1 MTRRRAA
8 WTTAAVALA
17 ALAATAAASALRPW
31 WRERRLR
38 AAPRPLDVVLVT
50 LDTTRADRLGCY
62 GGGDTTP
69 NLDGLARSGALF
81 RRAYSHVPLTAP
93 SHSSL
98 LTGLLPPRHGVRDNG
113 GYVLKSEV
121 TTLPEPFVE
130 AGYRTAAFV
139 SAFVL
144 DRRFGLARGFATYE
158 DEVASTAG
166 DRMLDAV
173 RGDVTVDRALAWL
186 RAPDPR
192 PIFAWVHLYDP
203 HLPYEPPEPYATR
216 FKGRPYEG
224 EIAFMDAQVGRLL
237 AALAARPRPTLV
249 AAVGDHGE
257 SLGEHQELTHSY
269 FIYEG
274 TQRVPFILSLPGW
287 LPAGVTVEPVVRGVD
302 LMPTLLEIAG
312 LSVPSGLDGASL
324 VPLVTLRSRSEPGP
338 AYLESYHPRLWW
350 GARELLGLRSGPW
363 LFIRSPRPE
372 LYDVERDPA
381 AAVNLAAARP
391 QEMERLGARLDR
403 YAAGADPFQ
412 GRSATDLEAAGRL
425 RALGYV
431 GGTTSAPAAEGDA
444 ALPDA
449 KDNAPLL
456 AAFSRGEDLAARGRR
471 EEALASYREALGINP
486 RSVTVR
492 IRAADTLLELGRPAE
507 AFQEYA
513 ELSLRHPDEPTYV
526 QGMARCLVRQG
537 RGRDALAL
545 LRPAVLRFGNAT
557 GLREELA
564 AVLLESGRLEDGT
577 RELAVVVEQAPLQVG
592 PRLRLAAALA
602 RAGRLREAS
611 AAFRGVLDRSP
622 RSPEGREARRAL
634 AALGDRLLDQ
644 RDFAEARNAYR
655 AVLGTG
661 ASDDDA
667 LYSNLALAG
676 YRLGRRDEALDVLQ
690 QGLAR
695 VPGSARLH
703 LRAGRLLEEAGRR
716 DEAGREYRR
725 AIELYGASPDAAP
738 AREALARLGR

>member
-8 WTTAAVALA
+8 WITAGVILA
-17 ALAATAAASALRPW
+17 FVAAAPWARAL
-31 WRERRLR
+31 WRERRIR
-38 AAPRPLDVVLVT
+38 SAPRPLDVVLIT

-62 GGGDTTP
+62 GGAEGTSP
-69 NLDGLARSGALF
+69 HLDALAHGGVLF
-81 RRAYSHVPLTAP
+81 RRAYAHVPLTAP

-113 GYVLKSEV
+113 GYVLKEDV
-121 TTLPEPFVE
+121 PTLAEPFVE

-144 DRRFGLARGFATYE
+144 ERRFGLARGFATYE

-166 DRMLDAV
+166 DRMLDSV

-186 RAPDPR
+186 RAADPR
-192 PIFAWVHLYDP
+192 PVFAWVHLYDP
-203 HLPYEPPEPYATR
+203 HLPYEPPEPFSAR
-216 FKGRPYEG
+216 FKDRPYEG

-237 AALAARPRPTLV
+237 EALAARRRPTLV

-274 TQRVPFILSLPGW
+274 TQHVPFILSLPGW
-287 LPAGVTVEPVVRGVD
+287 LPAGVEVAPVVRGVD
-302 LMPTLLEIAG
+302 LMPTVLDVAG
-312 LSVPSGLDGASL
+312 LPVPKGLDGASL
-324 VPLVTLRSRSEPGP
+324 VPLLTSRSRKEPGP

-350 GARELLGLRSGPW
+350 GARELQGLRTGPW

-372 LYDVERDPA
+372 LYDIEKDPA
-381 AAVNLAAARP
+381 AAVNLAARNP
-391 QEMERLGARLDR
+391 REMDVLAARLAQ
-403 YAAGADPFQ
+403 YAAGSDPLK
-412 GRSATDLEAAGRL
+412 GRTATDLETAGRL

-431 GGTTSAPAAEGDA
+431 GATMPAAEKES

-456 AAFSRGEDLAARGRR
+456 AAFSRGEELAARGRR
-471 EEALASYREALGINP
+471 DEALAAYREALGINP

-492 IRAADTLLELGRPAE
+492 LRVADTLLELRRPGE

-513 ELSLRHPDEPTYV
+513 ELSLQHPEEPTYV
-526 QGMARCLVRQG
+526 QGMARCLARQG
-537 RGRDALAL
+537 RGAEALAL
-545 LRPAVLRFGNAT
+545 LKDAVARFPDAT
-557 GLREELA
+557 TLREEMA
-564 AVLLESGRLEDGT
+564 SVLLESGRAEEAAQ
-577 RELAVVVEQAPLQVG
+577 ELAGVVERAPRQVS
-592 PRLRLAAALA
+592 PRLRWGATLV

-611 AAFRGVLDRSP
+611 AAFRGVLERSP
-622 RSPEGREARRAL
+622 RSSEGREALRAL
-634 AALGDRLLDQ
+634 AGLGDRLLEE
-644 RDFAEARNAYR
+644 RDFAEARLAYR
-655 AVLGTG
+655 AILAAGPI
-661 ASDDDA
+661 DDDA
-667 LYSNLALAG
+667 VYSNFALAA
-676 YRLGRRDEALDVLQ
+676 YRLGRHGEALDVLQ

-716 DEAGREYRR
+716 DQAEREYRR
-725 AIELYGASPDAAP
+725 AIELYGTSPEAAP
-738 AREALARLGR
+738 AREALGRLAP

>member
-8 WTTAAVALA
+8 WITAGVVLA
-17 ALAATAAASALRPW
+17 ALAAAPRLQPL
-31 WRERRLR
+31 WRERRIR
-38 AAPRPLDVVLVT
+38 SAPRPLDVLLVT

-62 GGGDTTP
+62 GSAAGASP
-69 NLDGLARSGALF
+69 HLDALARSGVLF
-81 RRAYSHVPLTAP
+81 RRAYAHVPLTAP

-98 LTGLLPPRHGVRDNG
+98 LTGLLPPRHGVHDNG
-113 GYVLKSEV
+113 GYVLREDV
-121 TTLPEPFVE
+121 PTLAEAFVE

-158 DEVASTAG
+158 DQVAAAAE
-166 DRMLDAV
+166 DRMLDSV

-186 RAPDPR
+186 RAADPR

-203 HLPYEPPEPYATR
+203 HLPYEPPEPFATR

-224 EIAFMDAQVGRLL
+224 EIAFMDAQIGRLL
-237 AALAARPRPTLV
+237 EAVAARGRPTLV
-249 AAVGDHGE
+249 AAIGDHGE

-274 TQRVPFILSLPGW
+274 TQHVPFILSLAGW
-287 LPAGVTVEPVVRGVD
+287 LPAGTEVDPVVRGVD
-302 LMPTLLEIAG
+302 LMPTLLVVAG
-312 LSVPSGLDGASL
+312 LPVPGGIDGASL
-324 VPLVTLRSRSEPGP
+324 VPLLASRSRREPGP

-350 GARELLGLRSGPW
+350 GARELQGLRTGPW
-363 LFIRSPRPE
+363 LFIKSPRPE
-372 LYDVERDPA
+372 LYDVEKDPG
-381 AAVNLAAARP
+381 AAVNLAARNPA
-391 QEMERLGARLDR
+391 EMERLAARLVP
-403 YAAGADPFQ
+403 YAAGSDPLD
-412 GRSATDLEAAGRL
+412 GRAATDLEAAGRL

-431 GGTTSAPAAEGDA
+431 GGTVPAAEKES

-456 AAFSRGEDLAARGRR
+456 AAFSRGEERAARGQRV
-471 EEALASYREALGINP
+471 EALAAYHHALGINP

-492 IRAADTLLELGRPAE
+492 LRVADTLLELGRPGE

-513 ELSLRHPDEPTYV
+513 ELSLRHPEEPTYI
-526 QGMARCLVRQG
+526 QGMARCLARQG
-537 RGRDALAL
+537 RGQDALAL
-545 LRPAVLRFGNAT
+545 LNEAVGRFPDAT
-557 GLREELA
+557 GLREEVA
-564 AVLLESGRLEDGT
+564 TVMLESGRAEEAAK
-577 RELAVVVEQAPLQVG
+577 ELATVVERAPRQVA
-592 PRLRLAAALA
+592 PRLRLGVTLA

-611 AAFRGVLDRSP
+611 AALRGVLERSP
-622 RSPEGREARRAL
+622 RSSEGREALRSL
-634 AALGDRLLDQ
+634 GALGDRLLDQ
-644 RDFAEARNAYR
+644 RDFAEARLAYR
-655 AVLGTG
+655 AVLAAD

-676 YRLGRRDEALDVLQ
+676 FRLGRRAEALEVLQ

-703 LRAGRLLEEAGRR
+703 LRAGRLLEDAGRR
-716 DEAGREYRR
+716 DEAEREYRR
-725 AIELYGASPDAAP
+725 AMELYGTSPEAAP

>member
-1 MTRRRAA
+1 MTRRGAA
-8 WTTAAVALA
+8 WITAGVVLLSLA
-17 ALAATAAASALRPW
+17 AAPALRPW

-62 GGGDTTP
+62 GGGETSP
-69 NLDGLARSGALF
+69 NLDGLARGGVLF

-113 GYVLKSEV
+113 GYVLKRDV
-121 TTLPEPFVE
+121 TTLAEPFAE
-130 AGYRTAAFV
+130 AGYRTGAFV

-158 DEVASTAG
+158 DDVAATAG

-186 RAPDPR
+186 RAADPR
-192 PIFAWVHLYDP
+192 PVFLWVHLYDP
-203 HLPYEPPEPYATR
+203 HLPYEPPEPFATR
-216 FKGRPYEG
+216 FKDRPYEG

-237 AALAARPRPTLV
+237 AALAARNRPTLV

-274 TQRVPFILSLPGW
+274 TQRVPLILSLPGW
-287 LPAGVTVEPVVRGVD
+287 IPSGETVEPLVRGVD
-302 LMPTLLEIAG
+302 VMPTLLEIAG
-312 LSVPSGLDGASL
+312 LAVPAGLDGASL
-324 VPLVTLRSRSEPGP
+324 VPLVTLRSHSEPGP

-350 GARELLGLRSGPW
+350 GARELVGLRTGPW

-372 LYDVERDPA
+372 LYDVEHDPA
-381 AAVNLAAARP
+381 AAVNLASRNP
-391 QEMERLGARLDR
+391 QEMERLATRLAP
-403 YAAGADPFQ
+403 YAAGADPFA

-425 RALGYV
+425 RALGYA
-431 GGTTSAPAAEGDA
+431 GGTTSAAAAEDAA

-456 AAFSRGEDLAARGRR
+456 AAFSHGEDLVARGRR
-471 EEALASYREALGINP
+471 DEALAAYREALGINP

-492 IRAADTLLELGRPAE
+492 LRVADMLLELGRPAD

-513 ELSLRHPDEPTYV
+513 ELSLRHPDEPLYV
-526 QGMARCLVRQG
+526 QGMARCLARQG
-537 RGRDALAL
+537 RGKDALAL
-545 LRPAVLRFGNAT
+545 LQPAVLKFRDAA

-564 AVLLESGRLEDGT
+564 AVLLESGRTEEAA
-577 RELAVVVEQAPLQVG
+577 RELAAVVEQAPLQVG
-592 PRLRLAAALA
+592 PRLRLGATLA

-611 AAFRGVLDRSP
+611 AAFRGVLETSP
-622 RSPEGREARRAL
+622 RSIEGREAQRAL
-634 AALGDRLLDQ
+634 TELAGRLLDA

-655 AVLGTG
+655 AVLDVG
-661 ASDDDA
+661 ASGDDA
-667 LYSNLALAG
+667 VYSNLALAA
-676 YRLGRRDEALDVLQ
+676 YRMGRRDEAIEVLQ

-695 VPGSARLH
+695 VPGSAPLH
-703 LRAGRLLEEAGRR
+703 LRAGRLLAEAGRR
-716 DEAGREYRR
+716 DEAEREYRR
-725 AIELYGASPDAAP
+725 AIEIYGPSPEAAP
-738 AREALARLGR
+738 AREALAALGR

>member
-1 MTRRRAA
+1 MTRRRTA
-8 WTTAAVALA
+8 WITAGLVLVSV
-17 ALAATAAASALRPW
+17 AAAPVLRVW
-31 WRERRLR
+31 WRERRVR
-38 AAPRPLDVVLVT
+38 AAPRPLDVVLIT

-62 GGGDTTP
+62 GGGDTSP
-69 NLDGLARSGALF
+69 SLDGLARSGVLF
-81 RRAYSHVPLTAP
+81 RRAYAHVPLTAP

-113 GYVLKSEV
+113 GYVLKPDAP
-121 TTLPEPFVE
+121 TLAEPFVE

-158 DEVASTAG
+158 DDVAATAG

-173 RGDVTVDRALAWL
+173 PGDVTVDRALAWL
-186 RAPDPR
+186 GAADAR

-203 HLPYEPPEPYATR
+203 HLPYAPPEPYATR
-216 FKGRPYEG
+216 FKDRPYEG

-237 AALAARPRPTLV
+237 AALGARNRPTLV

-287 LPAGVTVEPVVRGVD
+287 IPAGLTVEPLVRGVD
-302 LMPTLLEIAG
+302 VMPTLLEIAG
-312 LSVPSGLDGASL
+312 LAVPPGLDGASL
-324 VPLVTLRSRSEPGP
+324 VPLVTLRSHSEPGP

-350 GARELLGLRSGPW
+350 GARELVGLRTGPW

-381 AAVNLAAARP
+381 AAVNLAARNP
-391 QEMERLGARLDR
+391 QEMERLTARLAG
-403 YAAGADPFQ
+403 YAAGSDPLQ
-412 GRSATDLEAAGRL
+412 GRSATDPEAAGRL

-431 GGTTSAPAAEGDA
+431 GGTTSASAAEDAA

-456 AAFSRGEDLAARGRR
+456 AAFSRGEDLMGRGRR
-471 EEALASYREALGINP
+471 EEALASYREALEINP

-492 IRAADTLLELGRPAE
+492 LRVADTLLELGHPAE

-513 ELSLRHPDEPTYV
+513 ELSLRYPDEPTYV
-526 QGMARCLVRQG
+526 QGMARSLVRQG
-537 RGRDALAL
+537 RGKDALAL
-545 LRPAVLRFGNAT
+545 LRPAVLKFGGAT
-557 GLREELA
+557 ALREELA
-564 AVLLESGRLEDGT
+564 AVLLESGRAEEAA
-577 RELAVVVEQAPLQVG
+577 RELGGVVEQAPLQVG
-592 PRLRLAAALA
+592 PRLRLGATLA

-611 AAFRGVLDRSP
+611 AAYRGVLERSP
-622 RSPEGREARRAL
+622 RSTEGREARRAL
-634 AALGDRLLDQ
+634 TALGDRLLDE

-655 AVLGTG
+655 AVLDAG

-667 LYSNLALAG
+667 VYSNLALAA
-676 YRLGRRDEALDVLQ
+676 YRMGRRAEAIDVLQ

-716 DEAGREYRR
+716 DEAEREYRR
-725 AIELYGASPDAAP
+725 AIELYGPSPEAEP